1 METKRMSSEMLKS
14 MIRRLSDRDKE
25 ILDSVLKYR
34 YLTTNQIRRFH
45 FREAKSENTSLRT
58 ANRTLAKLKEYQL
71 LTPLKRRIG
80 GVRAGSASY
89 VWTLSPLGA
98 RALMQMGKKSNKTA
112 RKRLYVPSYSF
123 LTHTLAV
130 SELSI
135 KLMEFSFLGRVS
147 LLKQQLEPEC
157 WREHVGFGG
166 ALKYLKPDLAAV
178 TSSGEYEDY
187 WFIELDLSTESP
199 ATVVRKC
206 KQYAAYK
213 NSGTEQREYGVFP
226 SVVWIVPDGNRK
238 CSLQRHIGEQ
248 MHGDANI
255 FAVITLDELEYL
267 VSLGIEDFQKLYRD
281 SGGKRNE

>member
-1 METKRMSSEMLKS
+1 MSKDSLEC
-14 MIRRLSDRDKE
+14 MIRRLSGRDKE

-34 YLTTNQIRRFH
+34 YLTTNQIRRLH
-45 FREAKSENTSLRT
+45 FREALSENTSLRT
-58 ANRTLAKLKEYQL
+58 TNRALAKLKEYQL

-135 KLMEFSFLGRVS
+135 KLMEFSFSKKVT
-147 LLKQQLEPEC
+147 LLAQQLEPEC
-157 WREHVGFGG
+157 WREHVGVGG
-166 ALKYLKPDLAAV
+166 TIKYLKPDLAAV
-178 TSSGEYEDY
+178 TSAGDYEDH
-187 WFIELDLSTESP
+187 WFIELDLATESP
-199 ATVVRKC
+199 VTVVRKC
-206 KQYAAYK
+206 KQYAAYR

-238 CSLQRHIGEQ
+238 SSLQRHIGEQ
-248 MHGDANI
+248 MRGDANI
-255 FAVITLDELEYL
+255 FAVITLDELECL
-267 VSLGIEDFQKLYRD
+267 VSLGIDDFRRFYEN
-281 SGGKRNE
+281 SGGKCNE